1 VNGLPPQP
9 RIAGELRQVPVGGDA
24 VTVFGEERDARVA
37 VCIPVRNAEATLERC
52 LDSVLS
58 QEGIAFRVVVVD
70 NASTDGTFALAC
82 ARAAGDPRVL
92 VYRNPHDVGR
102 IENWNRCLELA
113 GETEYVKLL
122 MAGDLLLPGYLAETA
137 AMLDAF
143 PSAVLLRASLSFR
156 EADGRVDFLPHFA
169 CDRLIAGEEARRSSL
184 VEGNIAAGP
193 SGQLWRRSALAGL
206 AFDAALPWAADYDFS
221 LRLLRRGDFAYLR
234 RHLYLFDLGAAR
246 FHSAA
251 DPVTQ
256 LADECAVAMRHGAAG
271 ALPRLEAL
279 HTRLGGGP
287 ELDAILD
294 ETRAA
299 LAPKPLD
306 TRGVS
311 LLLELDG
318 PWEQA
323 LCTYL
328 DEIHPEEDVTLVVK
342 PPLGS
347 GTDSAVAAIETV
359 LAGHAETPDLLL
371 EPSELPPSHLT
382 ASVDAVLSPG
392 DSPRALVTAA
402 RPTMPRTRPRVHVV
416 MPIGVGAP
424 GTPVIRHLRAS
435 LDCLAR
441 QTFRDFEVTVAADE
455 NISGEARSLVEA
467 YGAELVWYPKDTYF
481 RPGGIWKKI
490 TDQWQRVESDYVA
503 YFHYDDLW
511 ETTKLAEQVAL
522 IESRA
527 LNGCYTAGER
537 IDDDGVVTPGDIALP
552 ALEPSQA
559 GTHPGAW
566 TLHSMLLR
574 RDAILGSGLLEHEQS
589 WAAIFEQ
596 LFFLYVLKLGRVEKC
611 TTTRFFYREHPAT
624 ISNTV
629 REEEAFVEDARAE
642 TGYTLEATLADA
654 DAIDLDGLAARLVA
668 GAV

>member
-1 VNGLPPQP
+1 V
-9 RIAGELRQVPVGGDA
+9 AGEVRQVAVGGDA
-24 VTVFGEERDARVA
+24 VAVFGEERVARIV
-37 VCIPVRNAEATLERC
+37 VCIPVRNAEAMIERC
-52 LDSVLS
+52 VDSVLA
-58 QEGIAFRVVVVD
+58 QEDADFRVVLVD

-82 ARAAGDPRVL
+82 ARAAHDSRVV
-92 VYRNPHDVGR
+92 VYRNPRDIGR
-102 IENWNRCLELA
+102 IANWNRCLELA
-113 GETEYVKLL
+113 GEAEYVKLL
-122 MAGDLLLPGYLAETA
+122 MAGDVLLPGFLAGSS

-143 PSAVLLRASLSFR
+143 PQAVLLRASLSFR
-156 EADGRVDFLPHFA
+156 YTDGGVDFLPHFDS
-169 CDRLIAGEEARRSSL
+169 DRLIAGEEARRISL

-193 SGQLWRRSALAGL
+193 SGQLWRCSAVAGL
-206 AFDAALPWAADYDFS
+206 RFDESLPWAADYDFS

-234 RHLYLFDLGAAR
+234 HQHYLFDLGAQR

-251 DPVTQ
+251 DPLTQ
-256 LADECAVAMRHGAAG
+256 LADECEIALRHGAGA

-279 HTRLGGGP
+279 RARLGGRP
-287 ELDAILD
+287 ELDAILM
-294 ETRAA
+294 AA
-299 LAPKPLD
+299 REALTPKPLD

-311 LLLELDG
+311 LLLVLEGD
-318 PWEQA
+318 WEET
-323 LCTYL
+323 LRRYV
-328 DEIHPEEDVTLVVK
+328 DEITPHEDVTLVLK
-342 PPLGS
+342 PPAAA
-347 GTDSAVAAIETV
+347 DRDAAIAAIETV
-359 LAGHAETPDLLL
+359 LAGRDDTPDLLY
-371 EPSELPPSHLT
+371 EPGELPPSSLT
-382 ASVDAVLSPG
+382 ASVDAVLFPG
-392 DSPRALVTAA
+392 DSPRAVARAA
-402 RPTMPRTRPRVHVV
+402 RPTVPHTRPRVHVV

-424 GTPVIRHLRAS
+424 GTPVLRHLRSS

-441 QTFRDFEVTVAADE
+441 QTFRDFRVTVAADE
-455 NISGEARSLVEA
+455 NISAEARSLVEA
-467 YGAELVWYPKDTYF
+467 YGAEIVWYPKDTYF

-490 TDQWQRVESDYVA
+490 TDQWQAVPSDYVA

-511 ETTKLAEQVAL
+511 DETKLAEQVAL

-527 LNGCYTAGER
+527 LNGCYTAGLR

-559 GTHPGAW
+559 GSHPGAW

-574 RDAILGSGLLEHEQS
+574 RDAILGSGLLEHELT

-596 LFFLYVLKLGRVEKC
+596 LFFVYVLKLGRVEKC

-629 REEEAFVEDARAE
+629 TEAEAFVEDARAE

-668 GAV
+668 EAA

>member
-1 VNGLPPQP
+1 VYGASPQP
-9 RIAGELRQVPVGGDA
+9 RIAGALRQIAAGGETL
-24 VTVFGEERDARVA
+24 TVFGKPQPARVA
-37 VCIPVRNAEATLERC
+37 VCIPVRNAEATIERC
-52 LDSVLS
+52 LGSALA
-58 QEGIAFRVVVVD
+58 QEGISFRVVVVD
-70 NASTDGTFALAC
+70 NASTDRTFAVVC
-82 ARAAGDPRVL
+82 ARAARDPRIV
-92 VYRNPHDVGR
+92 VYRNPRDIGR
-102 IENWNRCLELA
+102 IANWNRCLELA
-113 GETEYVKLL
+113 GEVDYLKLL
-122 MAGDLLLPGYLAETA
+122 MAGDVLLPGFLAETT
-137 AMLDAF
+137 AMLGAF

-156 EADGRVDFLPHFA
+156 YDDGHVDFLPHFDS
-169 CDRLIAGEEARRSSL
+169 DRLIAGADASHASL

-193 SGQLWRRSALAGL
+193 SGQLWRRSALDGL
-206 AFDAALPWAADYDFS
+206 AFDEALPWAADYDFS

-234 RHLYLFDLGAAR
+234 RQLYHFDLGTGR

-251 DPVTQ
+251 DPCTQ
-256 LADECAVAMRHGAAG
+256 LADECAVAIRHSAAG

-279 HTRLGGGP
+279 HARLGGGP

-294 ETRAA
+294 DARAA
-299 LAPKPLD
+299 LARVRLD

-311 LLLELDG
+311 LLLRLEHEWHSALD
-318 PWEQA
+318 A
-323 LCTYL
+323 YL
-328 DEIHPEEDVTLVVK
+328 DEIRPEEDVTLVLK
-342 PPLGS
+342 PS
-347 GTDSAVAAIETV
+347 TDADLAAVETALV
-359 LAGHAETPDLLL
+359 GRGDTPDLLL
-371 EPSELPPSHLT
+371 EPSDASL
-382 ASVDAVLSPG
+382 AGSVDAVLFPG

-402 RPTMPRTRPRVHVV
+402 RPAMPKPRPRVHVV

-441 QTFRDFEVTVAADE
+441 QTFRDFAVTVAADE
-455 NISGEARSLVEA
+455 NISPEARSLVEA

-490 TDQWQRVESDYVA
+490 TDQWQRVDSDYVA

-511 ETTKLAEQVAL
+511 ATTKLAEQFAL

-537 IDDDGVVTPGDIALP
+537 IDDDGVITPGDIALP
-552 ALEPSQA
+552 ALDPSQA
-559 GTHPGAW
+559 GSHPGAW

-574 RDAILGSGLLEHEQS
+574 RNAILGSGLLEHEQS

-611 TTTRFFYREHPAT
+611 GTTTFYYRDHPAT

-654 DAIDLDGLAARLVA
+654 EEIDLDSLAARLAA
-668 GAV
+668 GAI